1 MTKEQAQK
9 IVNNQGFAWTVTE
22 VVEGDAFNMIYCE
35 WKGKEHLMYYSNNQ
49 NKICRIKQYNKTII
63 SIRFKRF
70 FVRLEK
76 IGKSDII
83 NINKGSESE

>member
-1 MTKEQAQK
+1 MK
-9 IVNNQGFAWTVTE
+9 
-22 VVEGDAFNMIYCE
+22 DAFF
-35 WKGKEHLMYYSNNQ
+35 LV
-49 NKICRIKQYNKTII
+49 NKTII

>member
-1 MTKEQAQK
+1 MRLNKHILILRACIRQKLQAH
-9 IVNNQGFAWTVTE
+9 
-22 VVEGDAFNMIYCE
+22 FNKME
-35 WKGKEHLMYYSNNQ
+35 KV
-49 NKICRIKQYNKTII
+49 
-63 SIRFKRF
+63 KRF